1 MFLRK
6 NFSLFARTFTT
17 DTPLPSHE
25 EMCGVSDTI
34 SSLTVEDVDKLLAL
48 DDISAGRDR
57 WSILQEDIDSPLAE
71 LESNPIP
78 LIAISRRSLHVQR
91 DEPQFPSS
99 IRYHKRPASDI
110 QSSPSGID
118 SLDIKR
124 PRIESEIRVE
134 QEEFYEPSVLCFE
147 DLVDTRMFYEFSDV
161 RRLRSNLC
169 AANISPVHSL
179 IQLNCHP
186 PISPSMTN
194 KTNLTMTLTEK
205 FMKIFLRRTLSRLH
219 LLAKSLTRNFWICS
233 QAQSILCWNGLSF
246 VQTRI
251 YLT

>member
-1 MFLRK
+1 MICWAEIEK
-6 NFSLFARTFTT
+6 YS
-17 DTPLPSHE
+17 TPNS
-25 EMCGVSDTI
+25 CNTK
-34 SSLTVEDVDKLLAL
+34 SLTVEDVDKLLAL